1 MQQITL
7 KNGNLYLDSELY
19 DTYFNTINAVALLK
33 QESTFLIMPV
43 QQAGGG
49 LLLKIKNAKGDRI
62 IHAIEFFQ
70 QYIMVTD
77 EEISL
82 DVEWSSELCALMF
95 SLPYQVT
102 VL

>member
-7 KNGNLYLDSELY
+7 RNGNLYLDSELY

-33 QESTFLIMPV
+33 QESTFLMMPV

-62 IHAIEFFQ
+62 VHAIEFFQ
-70 QYIMVTD
+70 QYITVTD
-77 EEISL
+77 EAISL
-82 DVEWSSELCALMF
+82 DVVWSSELCALTF
-95 SLPYQVT
+95 SLP
-102 VL
+102 

>member
-1 MQQITL
+1 MMQQITL

-70 QYIMVTD
+70 QYLPITN
-77 EEISL
+77 EAIPL
-82 DVEWSSELCALMF
+82 QVEWSSELCALRF
-95 SLPYQVT
+95 SMP
-102 VL
+102 

>member
-19 DTYFNTINAVALLK
+19 NTYFKSINAVALLK

-62 IHAIEFFQ
+62 VHAIEFFQ
-70 QYIMVTD
+70 QYIVITD
-77 EEISL
+77 EVISL
-82 DVEWSSELCALMF
+82 DVEWNSELCALVF
-95 SLPYQVT
+95 SLPY
-102 VL
+102 

>member
-1 MQQITL
+1 MQQIIL

-62 IHAIEFFQ
+62 VHAVEFFQ
-70 QYIMVTD
+70 QYITVTD
-77 EEISL
+77 EAISL
-82 DVEWSSELCALMF
+82 DVEWSSEHCALTF
-95 SLPYQVT
+95 SLPY
-102 VL
+102 

>member
-19 DTYFNTINAVALLK
+19 NTYFNMINAVALLK

-62 IHAIEFFQ
+62 VHAIEFFQ
-70 QYIMVTD
+70 QYITVTD
-77 EEISL
+77 EAISL
-82 DVEWSSELCALMF
+82 DVVWSSELCALTF
-95 SLPYQVT
+95 SLP
-102 VL
+102 

>member
-1 MQQITL
+1 MPQITL

-19 DTYFNTINAVALLK
+19 DTYFNRINAVALLK

-62 IHAIEFFQ
+62 VHAIEFFQ
-70 QYIMVTD
+70 QYITVTD
-77 EEISL
+77 EAITL
-82 DVEWSSELCALMF
+82 DVEWNSELCALTF
-95 SLPYQVT
+95 SLPR
-102 VL
+102 

>member
-7 KNGNLYLDSELY
+7 RNGNLYLDSELY

-33 QESTFLIMPV
+33 QESTFLMMPV

-62 IHAIEFFQ
+62 VHAIEFFQ
-70 QYIMVTD
+70 QYITITD
-77 EEISL
+77 EEIPL
-82 DVEWSSELCALMF
+82 NVEWSSELCALTF
-95 SLPYQVT
+95 LLPS
-102 VL
+102 